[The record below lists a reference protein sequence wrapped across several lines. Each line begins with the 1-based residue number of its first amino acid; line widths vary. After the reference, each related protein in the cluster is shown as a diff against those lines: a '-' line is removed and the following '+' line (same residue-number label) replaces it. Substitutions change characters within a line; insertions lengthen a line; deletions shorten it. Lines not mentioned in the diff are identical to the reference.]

1 MFKIFMEGGLVYMSV
16 LTILLVALFFAAW
29 KAPRWVREIGNFAL
43 VFGGLS
49 FLLGIRNAASVLR
62 EVALQIGEGITGV
75 FDLISPGV
83 LFGGMAVSL
92 IPIIYGMCI
101 YLLSLVIRVAQKPRL

>member
-1 MFKIFMEGGLVYMSV
+1 MLKLFIEGGLVYMSV

-29 KAPRWVREIGNFAL
+29 KAPRWVREIGNFSL
-43 VFGGLS
+43 VFGWLS

-62 EVALQIGEGITGV
+62 EVAIQVGEGITGV

-83 LFGGMAVSL
+83 LFGGMAVSI
-92 IPIIYGMCI
+92 IPVIYGMCI
-101 YLLSLVIRVAQKPRL
+101 YLLSLVIRVIQKPRL